1 MRIQIITSSYP
12 ERPDDPSG
20 AAGLFVRDFA
30 LQLATE
36 GHYVVVQPA
45 ARKDQYVADDGIVIE
60 PIPWLGGDQE
70 LASLSFVNIR
80 NLWIILSFFWSGFS
94 AAVAT
99 AKKHKI
105 ERVLAM
111 WVIPSGLF
119 AYMIQRRLGVRYDVW
134 ALGSDIWRIRKIPVL
149 GPWIIRRVIHKATR
163 VMADGIQL
171 CRDVE
176 YLTHRDC
183 EFLPS
188 CRKMPAVAK
197 SPAST
202 NAVIKLLFVGRY
214 HINKGPDILIEA
226 IALLDPEK
234 KKNIHLDIYGLG
246 PMEPQLQGEIQSKSL
261 GGCISLHGP
270 ITVTEL
276 AEKFTGT
283 DFLVIPSRIESIPVI
298 FSDAI
303 QSGVPVITMPVG
315 DLPDLIER
323 FKCGVCATTVSA
335 EAFAVAIE
343 RAVMAGK
350 KEFSPGVEL
359 AQKHFDIAI
368 SVRNWMRP

>member
-20 AAGLFVRDFA
+20 TAGLFVRDFA
-30 LQLATE
+30 RQLVAE

-45 ARKDQYVADDGIVIE
+45 ARKDQYVADEGIAIE
-60 PIPWLGGDQE
+60 PIPWIGGDQE
-70 LASLSFVNIR
+70 LASLSLVNPR
-80 NLWIILSFFWSGFS
+80 NLWIILNFFWVGSS
-94 AAVAT
+94 VAVKT
-99 AKKHKI
+99 ARKHKT
-105 ERVLAM
+105 ERILAM
-111 WVIPSGLF
+111 WVIPSGVF
-119 AYMIQRRLGVRYDVW
+119 AYMIRRKLGIRYDVW

-149 GPWIIRRVIHKATR
+149 GPWIIRRVTNKATR
-163 VMADGIQL
+163 VMADGVQL

-176 YLTHRDC
+176 YLARRDC

-188 CRKMPAVAK
+188 CRKMPVTAK
-197 SPAST
+197 SPTST
-202 NAVIKLLFVGRY
+202 NTVIKLLFVGRF
-214 HINKGPDILIEA
+214 HKNKGPDILIEA

-246 PMEPQLQGEIQSKSL
+246 SMESQLQSEMQSKDL
-261 GGCISLHGP
+261 GGCISLHGT
-270 ITVTEL
+270 ITATEL
-276 AEKFTGT
+276 AEQFVDT

-303 QSGVPVITMPVG
+303 QSGIPVITMPVG

-323 FKCGVCATTVSA
+323 FKCGVCATSVSA
-335 EAFAVAIE
+335 AAFAAAIE
-343 RAVMAGK
+343 KAVMAGK
-350 KEFSPGVEL
+350 KEFSSGVEL

-368 SVRNWMRP
+368 SVKNWTQP